1 MINMYGIQ
9 EFELKLWNF
18 SRKLLTR
25 LLSDNFSDF
34 EVQSEPSR
42 RNLSSFSLL

>member
-1 MINMYGIQ
+1 MIDMYRIQ

-25 LLSDNFSDF
+25 LLSDSFRDF
-34 EVQSEPSR
+34 EAQFEPSR
-42 RNLSSFSLL
+42 RNRSSFSLL